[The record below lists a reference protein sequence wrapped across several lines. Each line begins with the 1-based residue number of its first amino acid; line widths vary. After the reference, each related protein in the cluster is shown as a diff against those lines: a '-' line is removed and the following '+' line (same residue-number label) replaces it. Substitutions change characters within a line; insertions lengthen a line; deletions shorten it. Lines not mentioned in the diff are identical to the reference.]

1 VVLSTLPRA
10 LPADWT
16 PHLHHMTHA
25 RSGAS
30 WAASVAIAS
39 SGSRSPVVLRRV
51 PSPAKPEKIDDRL
64 PGLYRWVRDKYY
76 VDEFYE
82 RVFVEGLGKR
92 FGRFLWEVDARVV
105 DGVGVNGTSW
115 LTVQISKM
123 SAWFDL
129 AFVDGAVDGIA
140 DTLQAAWRGYRRVQ
154 TGRTENYALTMAV
167 GAFGAVC
174 LWIIL
179 K

>member
-1 VVLSTLPRA
+1 
-10 LPADWT
+10 
-16 PHLHHMTHA
+16 M
-25 RSGAS
+25 GG
-30 WAASVAIAS
+30 SVAIALL
-39 SGSRSPVVLRRV
+39 GIALAVKFYNGPYPFAL
-51 PSPAKPEKIDDRL
+51 PEAVTTAFPR
-64 PGLYRWVRDKYY
+64 LYRWVRDKYY

-82 RVFVEGLGKR
+82 RVFVEGFGKK
-92 FGRFLWEVDARVV
+92 FGRLCWEVDARVV

-115 LTVQISKM
+115 LTVQISKL

-167 GAFGAVC
+167 GVFGAVC

-179 K
+179 R